1 MKINP
6 TFQSDQYDTYWAG
19 SEIKNALTTKI
30 LSADDFA
37 VNQPIEI
44 GIIVEKGK
52 KFIMIGQVNTEV
64 VFDFEKIDEVI
75 EKLIEAKN
83 FNG

>member
-6 TFQSDQYDTYWAG
+6 TFQSDPCDTYWAG

-37 VNQPIEI
+37 VNRSIEV
-44 GIIVEKGK
+44 GIVVEKGK